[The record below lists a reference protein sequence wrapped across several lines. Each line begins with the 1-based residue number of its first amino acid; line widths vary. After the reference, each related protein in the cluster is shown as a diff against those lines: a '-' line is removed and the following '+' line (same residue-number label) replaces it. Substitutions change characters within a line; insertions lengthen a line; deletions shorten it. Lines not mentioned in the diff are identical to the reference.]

1 MTHPGTMAAEPGAAG
16 LSISLFE
23 HLRKH
28 FGRRVE
34 VFEAT
39 KATLV
44 HISHTLEDIIL
55 REQMPAMLFTGF
67 QESSHWRRETE
78 RYRALADVA
87 QQVCI
92 FSGGKLGDDE
102 HAREIRVKL
111 IGDDPLRQEWFV
123 CALAPHFSFVLCGQ
137 DQQSAATHESTR
149 RFATFWTFEPA
160 IVNEVLDLLEGVI
173 AHYRPD
179 RLEALQTARA
189 QLPPVQPEL
198 RLLSQLM
205 SQLISFED
213 RLQTALHEREM
224 RYRTLVEQMPAITY
238 TGALDGFYTTYVS
251 PQIEKMLGFRQEE
264 WLQDQSLWFNQL
276 HPDDR
281 KRVLAEKAQ
290 IEALGGENRCEYRML
305 ARNGRVVWVHD
316 SMKVIQNIHGRPIFV
331 QGFVLDITDSRRA
344 EQHSLVFASLG
355 RQLST
360 AASARDAAQ
369 IIAHVAD
376 ELLGWDAFALSLYD
390 SAAITTRN
398 ILFYDIIDGK
408 RAEVSLAPFRQPTAT
423 DLAVLAG
430 GPQLI
435 LREEGEST
443 ADEFVPFGDSARRSM
458 SLIFVPIHDGETPVG
473 ILSIQSYTP
482 HAYTSD
488 DLAAL
493 QALADHCGGALD
505 RIRTEEALRISQSR
519 LSNIIESAHDAIIA
533 LDARRNVV
541 IWNAG
546 AERIFHCS
554 AAEALGH
561 PLDRFLPEDARTM
574 HHRLIDEFS
583 ADATHGTHMLSGVRA
598 VHGVRADGELFP
610 LEASLSQAGS
620 GDDQTLTV
628 ILRDITE
635 RKRFEAELATA
646 RDQALESSRLKS
658 EFLATM
664 SHEIRTPMNGI
675 LGMLELLSDTPLD
688 YDQREFVS
696 VVQDSAQALLT
707 IINDIL
713 DFSKIEA
720 GKLVIERFDF
730 KPLSLL
736 ESAADLL
743 AQRAQEKGLT
753 LNVSAS
759 PELPP
764 WLSGDAGRLRQVLLN
779 LVGNAVKFTEQGE
792 ISVHADLKRV
802 EGAEAVVRFT
812 VRDTGIGFSEAT
824 RQHLFEPFMQAD
836 GSITRRYGGTGLGL
850 AISRRLVELMGGEMD
865 AESAPG
871 AGATFWFTVRM
882 GCPQFWSQSQE
893 SIQLTGLRALVV
905 GEGTMAQAQVKR
917 YLAAWQVELTTAED
931 GNRALSSVRQAAHA
945 GKPFDFVFI
954 SASAPGVNPFSLV
967 RGVLN
972 EPRSARTQCI
982 LLTHSG
988 ERELGMRA
996 LEVGFAAFLQC
1007 PAKQSQLFDTMIQ
1020 MLSGR
1025 QPVKEAIP
1033 ELIASYA
1040 GPPRDERQILLVEDH
1055 PVNQQLARLQVSK
1068 LGFDVQVAPNGRAA
1082 LEMLEGGRQF
1092 ALILMDCQMPE
1103 LDGFATTHAIRERE
1117 GAAGLRRTP
1126 IVAMTAN
1133 AMQGDREACLAAGM
1147 DDYLSKPV
1155 RQNELQRVLEHWL
1168 GELQPA
1174 SGALAS

>member
-1 MTHPGTMAAEPGAAG
+1 MNHPGTMAAEPGAANM
-16 LSISLFE
+16 SISLFE
-23 HLRKH
+23 HLRTH
-28 FGRRVE
+28 FGQRVE

-44 HISHTLEDIIL
+44 HVSHTLEDIIL
-55 REQMPAMLFTGF
+55 REQMPAVLLTGF

-92 FSGGKLGDDE
+92 FSGGTLGDDQ
-102 HAREIRVKL
+102 HAREIRVRL
-111 IGDDPLRQEWFV
+111 VGDDPLRQEWFV
-123 CALAPHFSFVLCGQ
+123 CALAPRFSFVLCGQ
-137 DQQSAATHESTR
+137 DQHSTAIDEATR
-149 RFATFWTFEPA
+149 RFSTFWTFEPA
-160 IVNEVLDLLEGVI
+160 IVNEVLDLLAGVI
-173 AHYRPD
+173 SHYRPD
-179 RLEALQTARA
+179 KLEALHTARA

-205 SQLISFED
+205 AQLIRFED
-213 RLQTALHEREM
+213 RLQTVLHERET
-224 RYRTLVEQMPAITY
+224 RYRSLVEQMPAITY
-238 TGALDGFYTTYVS
+238 TGALDGFHTTYVS

-264 WLQDQSLWFNQL
+264 WLQDSSLWFNQL
-276 HPDDR
+276 HPEDR
-281 KRVLAEKAQ
+281 KRVLAEKGQ
-290 IEALGGENRCEYRML
+290 IGALGGDNRCEYRML

-316 SMKVIQNIHGRPIFV
+316 SMKIVHDIQGQPAFV
-331 QGFVLDITDSRRA
+331 QGFALDITERKRA
-344 EQHSLVFASLG
+344 EQRSLAFASLG
-355 RQLST
+355 RQLSA
-360 AASARDAAQ
+360 AASPRDAAQ
-369 IIAHVAD
+369 ILAHVAD

-390 SAAITTRN
+390 ATTRTTRN
-398 ILFYDIIDGK
+398 ILFYDIIGGV
-408 RAEVSLAPFRQPTAT
+408 RAEVPLAPLREPTET
-423 DLAVLAG
+423 DHSVLED

-435 LREEGEST
+435 LRDEDECPA
-443 ADEFVPFGDSARRSM
+443 ADLVPFGDAARRSM
-458 SLIFVPIHDGETPVG
+458 SLMFVPIHDGETPVG
-473 ILSIQSYTP
+473 ILSIQSYAP

-488 DLAAL
+488 DLGAL

-519 LSNIIESAHDAIIA
+519 LSNIVESAHDAIIS

-546 AERIFHCS
+546 AERIFRCS
-554 AAEALGH
+554 AAEALGQ
-561 PLDRFLPEDARTM
+561 PLDRFIPADAR
-574 HHRLIDEFS
+574 HIHQRLIDDFS
-583 ADATHGTHMLSGVRA
+583 ARQPGMHKMSGVRA
-598 VHGVRADGELFP
+598 VNGLRADGELFP
-610 LEASLSQAGS
+610 LEASLSQVGS

-635 RKRFEAELATA
+635 RKRFEAELAAA

-675 LGMLELLSDTPLD
+675 LGMLELLSDTTLD
-688 YDQREFVS
+688 YEQREFVS

-730 KPLSLL
+730 KPLPLL
-736 ESAADLL
+736 ESAASLL
-743 AQRAQEKGLT
+743 AQRAQEKGLA
-753 LNVSAS
+753 LSVSAS
-759 PELPP
+759 SELPP

-779 LVGNAVKFTEQGE
+779 LLGNAVKFTERGE
-792 ISVHADLKRV
+792 IAVHAELKRI

-824 RQHLFEPFMQAD
+824 RQRLFEPFMQAD

-850 AISRRLVELMGGEMD
+850 AISRRLVELMGGEMG

-871 AGATFWFTVRM
+871 VGATFWFTVRM
-882 GCPQFWSQSQE
+882 GCPPLWARSQE
-893 SIQLTGLRALVV
+893 SIQLAGLRALVV
-905 GEGTMAQAQVKR
+905 GEGAAAQAQLKR
-917 YLAAWQVELTTAED
+917 YLSAWRIDLAMAED
-931 GNRALSSVRQAAHA
+931 GNNALASVRQAAQA
-945 GKPFDFVFI
+945 GNPFDLVFI
-954 SASAPGVNPFSLV
+954 SASAPGVNPFSLA
-967 RGVLN
+967 RAVLN

-982 LLTHSG
+982 LLTRG
-988 ERELGMRA
+988 GDRELGARA
-996 LEVGFAAFLQC
+996 LEAGFAAFLPC
-1007 PAKQSQLFDTMIQ
+1007 PARQSQLFDVLAQT
-1020 MLSGR
+1020 LSGR
-1025 QPVKEAIP
+1025 EAAKGDAP
-1033 ELIASYA
+1033 GRGA
-1040 GPPRDERQILLVEDH
+1040 GSAGALRDERQILLVEDH
-1055 PVNQQLARLQVSK
+1055 PVNQQLAKLQVSK
-1068 LGFDVQVAPNGRAA
+1068 LGFEVQVAPNGRAA
-1082 LEMLEGGRQF
+1082 LEVLAGGGQF

-1103 LDGFATTHAIRERE
+1103 MDGFATTHAIRERE

-1155 RQNELQRVLEHWL
+1155 RQNELRQVLEHWL

-1174 SGALAS
+1174 DGALAS

>member
-1 MTHPGTMAAEPGAAG
+1 MTHPGTLAAKPGAAG

-561 PLDRFLPEDARTM
+561 PLDRFLPADARDM
-574 HHRLIDEFS
+574 HRRLIDSFS
-583 ADATHGTHMLSGVRA
+583 AGQPGMHRMSGVRT
-598 VHGVRADGELFP
+598 VNGVRTSGELFP
-610 LEASLSQAGS
+610 LEASISQVGS

-635 RKRFEAELATA
+635 RKRFEAELAAA

-675 LGMLELLSDTPLD
+675 LGMLELLGDTTLD
-688 YDQREFVS
+688 YEQREFVS

-720 GKLVIERFDF
+720 GKLMIERFDF
-730 KPLSLL
+730 KPLALL
-736 ESAADLL
+736 ESAASLL
-743 AQRAQEKGLT
+743 AQRAQEKGLA
-753 LNVSAS
+753 LSVSAS

-764 WLSGDAGRLRQVLLN
+764 WLCGDAGRLRQVLLN
-779 LVGNAVKFTEQGE
+779 LLGNAVKFTERGE
-792 ISVHADLKRV
+792 IAAHVDLLRI
-802 EGAEAVVRFT
+802 EGSDAIVRFT
-812 VRDTGIGFSEAT
+812 VRDTGIGFSEAA
-824 RQHLFEPFMQAD
+824 RQRLFEPFMQAD

-850 AISRRLVELMGGEMD
+850 AISRRLVELMGGEMG

-871 AGATFWFTVRM
+871 RGATFWFTVRM
-882 GCPQFWSQSQE
+882 GCPPFWSQSQDA
-893 SIQLTGLRALVV
+893 IQLAGLRALVI
-905 GEGTMAQAQVKR
+905 GEGPMAQAKLKR
-917 YLAAWQVELTTAED
+917 YLAAWQVELAAAED
-931 GNRALSSVRQAAHA
+931 GNRALASVRQAAQA
-945 GKPFDFVFI
+945 GKPFDLVFI
-954 SASAPGVNPFSLV
+954 SASAPGVNPFSLA
-967 RGVLN
+967 RTVLT

-988 ERELGMRA
+988 EREIGIRA
-996 LEVGFAAFLQC
+996 LDAGFAAFLPC
-1007 PAKQSQLFDTMIQ
+1007 PAKQSQLFDVMIQ
-1020 MLSGR
+1020 TLSGR
-1025 QPVKEAIP
+1025 QPARE
-1033 ELIASYA
+1033 ELAEKVASYA
-1040 GPPRDERQILLVEDH
+1040 VPRRDERQILLVEDH
-1055 PVNQQLARLQVSK
+1055 PVNQQLARLQVAK
-1068 LGFDVQVAPNGRAA
+1068 LGFDVQVAPNGRVA
-1082 LEMLEGGRQF
+1082 LEVLEGGGQF

-1103 LDGFATTHAIRERE
+1103 MDGFATTHAIRERE
-1117 GAAGLRRTP
+1117 AAAGLSHTP

-1155 RQNELQRVLEHWL
+1155 RQNELRRVLEQWL

-1174 SGALAS
+1174 DGALAG